1 MPSSRFDRAPRRVIV
16 IQLLVLLGLV
26 AYYQFYLPHRTR
38 QLAGSAAATREEKIN
53 AFFQDAVV
61 EDSKHEISVPLEGA
75 IVKRHPQRLRI
86 VFSPQEAEVELGVPD
101 AIATDFGGGYHL
113 TWRGTTHKLEAS
125 FNAGRL
131 YCLTLED
138 RTTGHGV
145 LVYESLSSWHPY

>member
-1 MPSSRFDRAPRRVIV
+1 MPPSTFDRTPRRVIV

-26 AYYQFYLPHRTR
+26 AYYQLYLPHRAR
-38 QLAGSAAATREEKIN
+38 ELAARATAAREEKIT
-53 AFFQDAVV
+53 ALFQDSVV

-75 IVKRHPQRLRI
+75 IVRRHPQRLRI
-86 VFSPQEAEVELGVPD
+86 VFSPREAEAELGVPD
-101 AIATDFGGGYHL
+101 AITNDFRGGYHL
-113 TWRGTTHKLEAS
+113 TWLGTTHKLEAA

-138 RTTGHGV
+138 RSTGHGV